1 MSRFL
6 LITADNAFEQKVR
19 LATAGG
25 LPGET
30 LSVKPELITRPED
43 LLDLLS
49 VQQPEVLVLG
59 PGMDLDSA
67 LRLAVIVD
75 VRFPN
80 VSMVMVAPEDSGIAL
95 AAMRAGIRDVIEPTA
110 DIPSVRL
117 LLERACQAFASR
129 HRAGHAQV
137 LAPKQQEHG
146 LVVGVFSPK
155 GGVGKTTIA
164 TNLAVGLGKIA
175 PMGVV
180 LVDLDLQ
187 FGDVASNLY
196 LAPEYSVRDAVSGSA
211 SQDTMVLK
219 AFLTPHPSGIYA
231 LCAPSNP
238 ADADT
243 ISAEQLGTLIKQLSA
258 EFPYVVLDTG
268 PGLTEHSL
276 AALEQCTDAV
286 WVTGMDV
293 PSVRGLR
300 SGLDVLGK
308 LDLFPESRHVV
319 LNFADSKTGLSI
331 QDIEATLGAP
341 VDVSIPRSRA
351 VSLSTNRGV
360 PLLQEEVRDPATKN
374 LRSLVQRFNPEWR
387 AGNQRKQHRRVVIR

>member
-6 LITADNAFEQKVR
+6 LITADVSFEEKLR

-25 LPGET
+25 LAGDVLTFSPN
-30 LSVKPELITRPED
+30 LVAQPED
-43 LLDLLS
+43 VLDLLM

-59 PGMDLDSA
+59 PGVPLDGA
-67 LRLAVIVD
+67 LRLATIVD

-80 VSMVMVAPEDSGIAL
+80 LSMVLVAEENADVVLS
-95 AAMRAGIRDVIEPTA
+95 AMRTGIRDVIDPTA
-110 DIPSVRL
+110 DIPSIRL
-117 LLERACQAFASR
+117 LLERACQAYASR
-129 HRAGHAQV
+129 HRAEHVQTVA
-137 LAPKQQEHG
+137 KQDQG
-146 LVVGVFSPK
+146 MVIGVFSPK

-164 TNLAVGLGKIA
+164 TNLAVGLGKLA

-196 LAPEYSVRDAVSGSA
+196 LTPEYSVLDAVSGSA
-211 SQDTMVLK
+211 SEDTMVLK

-238 ADADT
+238 ADADS
-243 ISAEQLGTLIKQLSA
+243 ISADQLAVLIQQLTS
-258 EFPYVVLDTG
+258 EFPYVVIDTG

-300 SGLDVLGK
+300 SGLNVLGK

-319 LNFADSKTGLSI
+319 LNFADSKTGLSV
-331 QDIEATLGAP
+331 QDVEATLGAP
-341 VDVSIPRSRA
+341 VDVSIPRSRGL
-351 VSLSTNRGV
+351 SLATNRGV
-360 PLLQEEVRDPATKN
+360 PLLQNDVRDPATKK
-374 LRSLVQRFNPEWR
+374 LRGLVQRFDPKWR
-387 AGNQRKQHRRVVIR
+387 ATSQRKLHRRVVI

>member
-6 LITADNAFEQKVR
+6 LITADSAFEHKVR
-19 LATAGG
+19 LATAAG

-30 LSVKPELITRPED
+30 LAVKPELLTQPTD

-49 VQQPEVLVLG
+49 VQQPEVLVFG
-59 PGMDLDSA
+59 PGMALDSA
-67 LRLAVIVD
+67 LRLAQIAD

-80 VSMVMVAPEDSGIAL
+80 LSMVLVAPEDSGIAL
-95 AAMRAGIRDVIEPTA
+95 AAMRAGVRDVIEPTA

-129 HRAGHAQV
+129 HRAEHTQSA
-137 LAPKQQEHG
+137 APAKQEHG
-146 LVVGVFSPK
+146 LVIGVFSPK

-164 TNLAVGLGKIA
+164 SNIAVGLGKMA

-196 LAPEYSVRDAVSGSA
+196 LNPEYSVRDAVSSSA
-211 SQDTMVLK
+211 SSDTMVLK

-238 ADADT
+238 ADADS
-243 ISAEQLGTLIKQLSA
+243 ISADQLGALIKQLSA

-308 LDLFPESRHVV
+308 LNLIPETRHVV
-319 LNFADSKTGLSI
+319 LNFADSKTGLSV

-351 VSLSTNRGV
+351 LSLATNRGV

-374 LRSLVQRFNPEWR
+374 LRGLVQRFNPEWR
-387 AGNQRKQHRRVVIR
+387 ASSQRKSHRRVVIR

>member
-6 LITADNAFEQKVR
+6 LITADVSFEEKLR
-19 LATAGG
+19 LATAGALAG
-25 LPGET
+25 DVLTFSPD
-30 LSVKPELITRPED
+30 LVAQPED
-43 LLDLLS
+43 VLDLLT

-59 PGMDLDSA
+59 PGVPLDGA
-67 LRLAVIVD
+67 VRLATIVD

-80 VSMVMVAPEDSGIAL
+80 LSMVLVAEENADVVLS
-95 AAMRAGIRDVIEPTA
+95 AMRSGIRDVIDPTS
-110 DIPSVRL
+110 DIPSIRL
-117 LLERACQAFASR
+117 LLERACQAYASR
-129 HRAGHAQV
+129 HRAEHVQSVA
-137 LAPKQQEHG
+137 KQDQG
-146 LVVGVFSPK
+146 MVIGVFSPK

-164 TNLAVGLGKIA
+164 TNLAVGLGKLA

-196 LAPEYSVRDAVSGSA
+196 LTPEYSVLDAVSGSA
-211 SQDTMVLK
+211 SEDTMVLK

-238 ADADT
+238 ADADS
-243 ISAEQLGTLIKQLSA
+243 ISADQLAVLIQQLTS
-258 EFPYVVLDTG
+258 EFPYVVIDTG

-300 SGLDVLGK
+300 AGLNVLGK

-319 LNFADSKTGLSI
+319 LNFADSKTGLSV
-331 QDIEATLGAP
+331 QDVEATLGAP
-341 VDVSIPRSRA
+341 VDISIPRSRGL
-351 VSLSTNRGV
+351 SLATNRGI
-360 PLLQEEVRDPATKN
+360 PLLQNDVRDPATKK
-374 LRSLVQRFNPEWR
+374 LRGLVQRFDPKWR
-387 AGNQRKQHRRVVIR
+387 ATSQRKLHRRVVI

>member
-6 LITADNAFEQKVR
+6 IITADNAFEQKVR

-25 LPGET
+25 LPGEV
-30 LSVKPELITRPED
+30 LAVRPDLLARPED
-43 LLDLLS
+43 LLNLVA
-49 VQQPEVLVLG
+49 VQQPEVLILG
-59 PGMDLDSA
+59 PGLAMEGA
-67 LRLAVIVD
+67 LRLATVVD

-80 VSMVMVAPEDSGIAL
+80 VSLVLITPDESEVAL
-95 AAMRAGIRDVIEPTA
+95 QAMRAGIRDIVDPTA
-110 DIPSVRL
+110 DIPTVRM
-117 LLERACQAFASR
+117 LLERACHAFASR
-129 HRAGHAQV
+129 TRTDN
-137 LAPKQQEHG
+137 APAAAKQEHG

-164 TNLAVGLGKIA
+164 TNLAVGLGRLA

-196 LAPEYSVRDAVSGSA
+196 LDPEYSVLDAVSSSA
-211 SQDTMVLK
+211 STDTMILK

-231 LCAPSNP
+231 LCAPANP
-238 ADADT
+238 ADADSIT
-243 ISAEQLGTLIKQLSA
+243 AAQLEVLIKQLSA
-258 EFPYVVLDTG
+258 EFAYVVLDTG

-276 AALEQCTDAV
+276 AALEQSTDAV

-300 SGLDVLGK
+300 SGLDVLSK
-308 LDLFPESRHVV
+308 LDLFPETRHVV
-319 LNFADSKTGLSI
+319 LNFADSKTGLSV
-331 QDIEATLGAP
+331 QDVEATLGAP
-341 VDVSIPRSRA
+341 VDISIPRSRGI
-351 VSLSTNRGV
+351 SLATNRGV

-374 LRSLVQRFNPEWR
+374 LKGLVERFDPKWR
-387 AGNQRKQHRRVVIR
+387 ARSQRGLHRRVVI

>member
-6 LITADNAFEQKVR
+6 LITADRAFEQKVR
-19 LATAGG
+19 VATAGI
-25 LPGET
+25 LPGEV
-30 LSVKPELITRPED
+30 LAVKPELLARPED

-59 PGMDLDSA
+59 PGLPLDGA
-67 LRLAVIVD
+67 LRLATVVD

-80 VSMVMVAPEDSGIAL
+80 VSMALVAPEEADVAL
-95 AAMRAGIRDVIEPTA
+95 AAMRSGIRDVIEPTA
-110 DIPSVRL
+110 DIPTVRL
-117 LLERACQAFASR
+117 LLERSCQAYATR
-129 HRAGHAQV
+129 HRVETQPT
-137 LAPKQQEHG
+137 PKQEHG
-146 LVVGVFSPK
+146 LVIGVFSPK

-164 TNLAVGLGKIA
+164 TNIAVGLGKLA

-196 LAPEYSVRDAVSGSA
+196 LTPEYSVLDAVSTSA

-238 ADADT
+238 ADADN
-243 ISAEQLGTLIKQLSA
+243 ISAAQLEVLIKQLTA

-276 AALEQCTDAV
+276 GALEQSTDAV

-300 SGLDVLGK
+300 AGLDILNK
-308 LDLFPESRHVV
+308 LDLFPETRHVV
-319 LNFADSKTGLSI
+319 LNFADSKTGLSV

-341 VDVSIPRSRA
+341 VDVSIPRSRGL
-351 VSLSTNRGV
+351 SLATNRGV
-360 PLLQEEVRDPATKN
+360 PLLQDDVRDPATKN
-374 LRSLVQRFNPEWR
+374 LRGLVERFDPQWR
-387 AGNQRKQHRRVVIR
+387 ARGQRRAHRRVVI

>member
-25 LPGET
+25 LPGEV
-30 LSVKPELITRPED
+30 LSVKPELLSRPDD
-43 LLDLLS
+43 LLDLVS

-59 PGMDLDSA
+59 PGMNVDGA
-67 LRLAVIVD
+67 LRLATVVD

-80 VSMVMVAPEDSGIAL
+80 LSMVLVAPDEAAVAL

-110 DIPSVRL
+110 DIPTVRL

-129 HRAGHAQV
+129 HRAEASA
-137 LAPKQQEHG
+137 APAAKQERG
-146 LVVGVFSPK
+146 MVVGVFSPK

-187 FGDVASNLY
+187 FGDVASTLY
-196 LAPEYSVRDAVSGSA
+196 LNPEYSVLDAVSGSA
-211 SQDTMVLK
+211 STDTMVLK

-238 ADADT
+238 ADADN
-243 ISAEQLGTLIKQLSA
+243 ISAEQLCTLIQQLSA

-276 AALEQCTDAV
+276 AALDQSSDAV

-300 SGLDVLGK
+300 TGLDILAK
-308 LDLFPESRHVV
+308 LDMFPETRHVV
-319 LNFADSKTGLSI
+319 LNFADSKTGLSV
-331 QDIEATLGAP
+331 QDVEATLGAP

-351 VSLSTNRGV
+351 ISLATNRGV

-374 LRSLVQRFNPEWR
+374 LRSLVQRFDPQWR
-387 AGNQRKQHRRVVIR
+387 ASSGRKSHRRVVVR

>member
-6 LITADNAFEQKVR
+6 LITADTAFDQKVR

-25 LPGET
+25 LPGEV
-30 LSVKPELITRPED
+30 LSVKPELLAQPDD
-43 LLDLLS
+43 LLDLIT

-59 PGMDLDSA
+59 PGMALDGA
-67 LRLAVIVD
+67 FRLATIVD

-80 VSMVMVAPEDSGIAL
+80 LSMVLVAPEDSGIAL
-95 AAMRAGIRDVIEPTA
+95 AAMRAGIRDVVDPTA
-110 DIPSVRL
+110 DIPTVRL
-117 LLERACQAFASR
+117 LLERACQAFATR
-129 HRAGHAQV
+129 HRTGQV
-137 LAPKQQEHG
+137 QASAPQQKEHG

-196 LAPEYSVRDAVSGSA
+196 LDPEYSVRDAVSGAA
-211 SQDTMVLK
+211 STDTMVLK

-258 EFPYVVLDTG
+258 EFAYVVLDTG

-300 SGLDVLGK
+300 AGLDILGK
-308 LDLFPESRHVV
+308 LNLFPETRHVV
-319 LNFADSKTGLSI
+319 LNFADSKTGLSV
-331 QDIEATLGAP
+331 QDVEATLGAP
-341 VDVSIPRSRA
+341 VDVFVPRSRA
-351 VSLSTNRGV
+351 LSLATNRGI

-374 LRSLVQRFNPEWR
+374 LKGLVQRFSPEWR
-387 AGNQRKQHRRVVIR
+387 TGSQRKSHRRVVIR

>member
-19 LATAGG
+19 LATAAG
-25 LPGET
+25 LPGEV
-30 LSVKPELITRPED
+30 LAVKPALLPQPGD

-49 VQQPEVLVLG
+49 VQQPEVLILG
-59 PGMDLDSA
+59 PGMVVDGA
-67 LRLAVIVD
+67 LRLATIVD

-80 VSMVMVAPEDSGIAL
+80 LSMVLVAPEDSGVAL
-95 AAMRAGIRDVIEPTA
+95 AAMRAGVRDVVDPTA

-129 HRAGHAQV
+129 HRAEFVQSV
-137 LAPKQQEHG
+137 APAKQEHG
-146 LVVGVFSPK
+146 LVIGVFSPK

-164 TNLAVGLGKIA
+164 SNIAVGLGKVA

-196 LAPEYSVRDAVSGSA
+196 LNPEYSVRDAVSSSA
-211 SQDTMVLK
+211 SSDTMVLK

-238 ADADT
+238 ADADS
-243 ISAEQLGTLIKQLSA
+243 ISAEQLGALIKQLSA

-276 AALEQCTDAV
+276 AALEQSTDAV

-300 SGLDVLGK
+300 SGLDILNK
-308 LDLFPESRHVV
+308 LNLIPETRHVV
-319 LNFADSKTGLSI
+319 LNFADSKTGLSV

-351 VSLSTNRGV
+351 LSLATNRGV

-374 LRSLVQRFNPEWR
+374 LHGLVQRFTPEWR
-387 AGNQRKQHRRVVIR
+387 QGNQRKAHRRVVIR

>member
-25 LPGET
+25 LPGEV
-30 LSVKPELITRPED
+30 LAVRPELLSRPED
-43 LLDLLS
+43 LLDLVA

-59 PGMDLDSA
+59 PGVAVDGA
-67 LRLAVIVD
+67 LRLATVVD

-80 VSMVMVAPEDSGIAL
+80 VSLVLITPDEAGVAL
-95 AAMRAGIRDVIEPTA
+95 QAMRAGIRDIVEPTA
-110 DIPSVRL
+110 DIPTVRM
-117 LLERACQAFASR
+117 LLERACHAFTSR
-129 HRAGHAQV
+129 TRTENGPT
-137 LAPKQQEHG
+137 APKQEHG
-146 LVVGVFSPK
+146 LVIGVFSPK

-180 LVDLDLQ
+180 VVDIDLQ

-196 LAPEYSVRDAVSGSA
+196 LDPEYSVLDAVSSSA
-211 SQDTMVLK
+211 STDTMILK

-238 ADADT
+238 ADADN
-243 ISAEQLGTLIKQLSA
+243 ISAAQLEVLIKQLSA
-258 EFPYVVLDTG
+258 EFAYVVLDTG

-276 AALEQCTDAV
+276 AALEQSTDAV
-286 WVTGMDV
+286 WITGMDV

-308 LDLFPESRHVV
+308 LDLFPETRHVV
-319 LNFADSKTGLSI
+319 LNFADSKTGLSV
-331 QDIEATLGAP
+331 QDVEATLGAP
-341 VDVSIPRSRA
+341 VDISIPRSRGI
-351 VSLSTNRGV
+351 SLATNRGV

-374 LRSLVQRFNPEWR
+374 LRSLVERFDPKWR
-387 AGNQRKQHRRVVIR
+387 ARGQRGLHRRVVV

>member
-1 MSRFL
+1 MSRFI
-6 LITADNAFEQKVR
+6 LITADHGFEQKVR

-25 LPGET
+25 LPGDI
-30 LSVKPELITRPED
+30 LPVRPELLSEPED

-49 VQQPEVLVLG
+49 VQQPEVLVFG
-59 PGMDLDSA
+59 PGIAADAA
-67 LRLAVIVD
+67 LRLATIVD
-75 VRFPN
+75 VRFPTI
-80 VSMVMVAPEDSGIAL
+80 SMVLVAPEDSGLPL
-95 AAMRAGIRDVIEPTA
+95 AAMRAGIRDVIDPTA

-117 LLERACQAFASR
+117 FLERACQAFASR
-129 HRAGHAQV
+129 HRADYVQTAV
-137 LAPKQQEHG
+137 PKEEHG
-146 LVVGVFSPK
+146 LVIGVFSPK

-196 LAPEYSVRDAVSGSA
+196 LSPEYSVRDAVSTSA
-211 SQDTMVLK
+211 SSDTMVLK

-238 ADADT
+238 ADADN

-276 AALEQCTDAV
+276 AALEQSTDAV

-300 SGLDVLGK
+300 SGLDILGK
-308 LDLFPESRHVV
+308 LDLFPETRHVV
-319 LNFADSKTGLSI
+319 LNFADSKTGLSV

-341 VDVSIPRSRA
+341 VDISIPRSRA
-351 VSLSTNRGV
+351 LSLATNRGV

-374 LRSLVQRFNPEWR
+374 LRGLVQRFNPEWR
-387 AGNQRKQHRRVVIR
+387 ASGQRKAHRRVVIR

>member
-6 LITADNAFEQKVR
+6 LITADKAFEQKVR

-25 LPGET
+25 LPGDV
-30 LSVKPELITRPED
+30 LAVRPEFLARPED
-43 LLDLLS
+43 LLDLVA

-59 PGMDLDSA
+59 PGVPVDGA
-67 LRLAVIVD
+67 LRLATVVD

-80 VSMVMVAPEDSGIAL
+80 VSLVLITPDEAGLAL
-95 AAMRAGIRDVIEPTA
+95 QAMRAGIRDIVDPTA
-110 DIPSVRL
+110 DIPTVRM
-117 LLERACQAFASR
+117 LLERACHAFASR
-129 HRAGHAQV
+129 TRAEN
-137 LAPKQQEHG
+137 APAAAKEHG
-146 LVVGVFSPK
+146 LVIGVFSPK

-164 TNLAVGLGKIA
+164 TNIAVGLGKLA
-175 PMGVV
+175 PMSVV
-180 LVDLDLQ
+180 IVDLDLQ

-196 LAPEYSVRDAVSGSA
+196 LDPEYSVLDAVSSSA
-211 SQDTMVLK
+211 STDSMILK

-238 ADADT
+238 ADADNIT
-243 ISAEQLGTLIKQLSA
+243 AAHLEVLIKQLSA
-258 EFPYVVLDTG
+258 EFAYVVLDTG
-268 PGLTEHSL
+268 PGVSEHSL

-319 LNFADSKTGLSI
+319 LNFADSKTGLSV
-331 QDIEATLGAP
+331 QDVEATLGAP
-341 VDVSIPRSRA
+341 VDISVPRSRGI
-351 VSLSTNRGV
+351 SLATNRGV

-374 LRSLVQRFNPEWR
+374 LRSLVERFDPKWR
-387 AGNQRKQHRRVVIR
+387 ARAQRAQHRRVVV

>member
-6 LITADNAFEQKVR
+6 LLTADAPFQEKLR
-19 LATAGG
+19 HATAGG
-25 LPGET
+25 LAGDVLTFSPDLT
-30 LSVKPELITRPED
+30 AQPED
-43 LLDLLS
+43 VLDLLT

-59 PGMDLDSA
+59 PGVPHDGV
-67 LRLAVIVD
+67 LRLATIVD

-80 VSMVMVAPEDSGIAL
+80 LSMVLVAEENADVVLS
-95 AAMRAGIRDVIEPTA
+95 AMRSGIRDVIDPTA
-110 DIPSVRL
+110 DIPSIRL
-117 LLERACQAFASR
+117 LLERACQAYASR
-129 HRAGHAQV
+129 HRAEHVQAV
-137 LAPKQQEHG
+137 AKQDQG
-146 LVVGVFSPK
+146 MVIGVFSPK

-164 TNLAVGLGKIA
+164 TNLAVGLGKLA

-196 LAPEYSVRDAVSGSA
+196 LTPEYSVLDAVSGSA
-211 SQDTMVLK
+211 SEDTMVLK

-238 ADADT
+238 ADADS
-243 ISAEQLGTLIKQLSA
+243 ISASQLEVLIKQLTS
-258 EFPYVVLDTG
+258 EFPYVVIDTG

-276 AALEQCTDAV
+276 SALEQCTDAV

-300 SGLDVLGK
+300 AGLNVLGK

-319 LNFADSKTGLSI
+319 LNFADSKTGLSV
-331 QDIEATLGAP
+331 QDVEATLGAP
-341 VDVSIPRSRA
+341 VDVSIPRSRGL
-351 VSLSTNRGV
+351 SLATNRGI
-360 PLLQEEVRDPATKN
+360 PLLQNDVRDPATKR
-374 LRSLVQRFNPEWR
+374 LRGLVQRFDPKWR
-387 AGNQRKQHRRVVIR
+387 ATSQRKLHRRVVI

>member
-6 LITADNAFEQKVR
+6 LITADHAFEQKVR

-25 LPGET
+25 LPGEI
-30 LSVKPELITRPED
+30 LPVQPELLLEPEN
-43 LLDLLS
+43 LLDLLT
-49 VQQPEVLVLG
+49 VQQPEVLVFG
-59 PGMDLDSA
+59 PGLAVESA
-67 LRLAVIVD
+67 LRLATIVD
-75 VRFPN
+75 VRFPHL
-80 VSMVMVAPEDSGIAL
+80 SMVLVAPEDSGLAL
-95 AAMRAGIRDVIEPTA
+95 AAMRSGIRDVIEPTA

-129 HRAGHAQV
+129 HRADFVQTT
-137 LAPKQQEHG
+137 APKEAHG
-146 LVVGVFSPK
+146 LVIGVFSPK

-164 TNLAVGLGKIA
+164 TNLAVGLGKMA

-196 LAPEYSVRDAVSGSA
+196 LSPEYTVRDAVSGSA
-211 SQDTMVLK
+211 SKDTMVLK

-238 ADADT
+238 ADADN
-243 ISAEQLGTLIKQLSA
+243 ISADQLGTLIKQLSA
-258 EFPYVVLDTG
+258 EFPFVVLDTG

-308 LDLFPESRHVV
+308 LDLFPETRHVV
-319 LNFADSKTGLSI
+319 LNFADSKTGLSV

-351 VSLSTNRGV
+351 LSLATNRGV

-374 LRSLVQRFNPEWR
+374 LRALVQRFNPEWR
-387 AGNQRKQHRRVVIR
+387 EGNQRKAHRRVVIR

>member
-1 MSRFL
+1 MSRFI
-6 LITADNAFEQKVR
+6 LITADSAFEQKVR

-25 LPGET
+25 LPGDI
-30 LSVKPELITRPED
+30 LPVKPELLSEPED
-43 LLDLLS
+43 LLDLLA
-49 VQQPEVLVLG
+49 VQQPEVLVFG
-59 PGMDLDSA
+59 PGIAADAA
-67 LRLAVIVD
+67 LRLATIVD
-75 VRFPN
+75 VRFPTI
-80 VSMVMVAPEDSGIAL
+80 SMVLVASEDPGLPL

-110 DIPSVRL
+110 DIPGVRL
-117 LLERACQAFASR
+117 FLERACQAFASR
-129 HRAGHAQV
+129 HRTDYVPTTATKEEQ
-137 LAPKQQEHG
+137 G

-164 TNLAVGLGKIA
+164 TNLAVGLGKLA

-196 LAPEYSVRDAVSGSA
+196 LNPEYSVRDAVSGPA
-211 SQDTMVLK
+211 SSDTMVLK

-231 LCAPSNP
+231 LCAPRNP
-238 ADADT
+238 ADADG
-243 ISAEQLGTLIKQLSA
+243 ISADHLGTLIRQLSA

-308 LDLFPESRHVV
+308 LDLFPETRHVV
-319 LNFADSKTGLSI
+319 LNFADSKTGLSV

-351 VSLSTNRGV
+351 LSLATNRGV

-374 LRSLVQRFNPEWR
+374 LRGLVQRFDPEWR
-387 AGNQRKQHRRVVIR
+387 ARGQRKAHRRVVI

>member
-6 LITADNAFEQKVR
+6 LITADSAFEQKVR

-25 LPGET
+25 LPGEV
-30 LSVKPELITRPED
+30 LSVKPELLGQPED
-43 LLDLLS
+43 LLDLVA

-59 PGMDLDSA
+59 PGMAVDGA
-67 LRLAVIVD
+67 LRLATVVD

-80 VSMVMVAPEDSGIAL
+80 VSMVLVTPDESGVAL
-95 AAMRAGIRDVIEPTA
+95 QAMRAGVRDVVDPTS
-110 DIPSVRL
+110 DIPTVRL
-117 LLERACQAFASR
+117 LLERACHAFASR
-129 HRAGHAQV
+129 HRVDSVEA
-137 LAPKQQEHG
+137 APKKEHG

-164 TNLAVGLGKIA
+164 TNIAVGLGKLA

-180 LVDLDLQ
+180 IVDLDLQ

-196 LAPEYSVRDAVSGSA
+196 LEPEYSVLDAVSASA
-211 SQDTMVLK
+211 SQDTMILK

-231 LCAPSNP
+231 LCASSNP
-238 ADADT
+238 ADADSIT
-243 ISAEQLGTLIKQLSA
+243 AAQLEVLIKQLA
-258 EFPYVVLDTG
+258 GEFAYVILDTG

-276 AALEQCTDAV
+276 AALEQSTDAV

-308 LDLFPESRHVV
+308 LDLFPETRHVV
-319 LNFADSKTGLSI
+319 LNFADSKTGLSV

-351 VSLSTNRGV
+351 LSLATNRGV
-360 PLLQEEVRDPATKN
+360 PLLQEDVRDPATKN
-374 LRSLVQRFNPEWR
+374 LRGLVERFDPQWR
-387 AGNQRKQHRRVVIR
+387 ARAQRKLHRRVVI